1 MLLRPP
7 LNKMN
12 HFNPN
17 MPFLP
22 KFNVGDSRIIALKHS
37 ASQAKRKDGQYNG
50 EPTVQYLY
58 QITETMSGT
67 EYTWGASEN
76 AHVILVANNAEA
88 GDKITI
94 AKVSDKQFVYTRNG
108 QVLMRPQQAVT
119 VPQQA
124 QQSQPQP
131 TDTATA
137 TYKLLSEVN
146 SKLDKLLLRIPAPS
160 ITTQQKVEVQTGEI
174 NPDEIPF

>member
-1 MLLRPP
+1 MPY
-7 LNKMN
+7 
-12 HFNPN
+12 

-22 KFNVGDSRIIALKHS
+22 KFNVGDIRIITLKHS

-76 AHVILVANNAEA
+76 AHIILVANNAEA
-88 GDKITI
+88 GDQITI
-94 AKVSDKQFVYTRNG
+94 SKVSDKQFVYTCNG

-124 QQSQPQP
+124 QPQTQQ

-146 SKLDKLLLRIPAPS
+146 SKLDKLLLRIPAPA
-160 ITTQQKVEVQTGEI
+160 ITTKQKVEVQTGEI